1 MFCTFGHVCPE
12 FHLECLKW
20 IIVNQGVKKPTCGVL
35 FFFYVL
41 SFVVISTGF

>member
-20 IIVNQGVKKPTCGVL
+20 IIVNLGVKNHLWCPFL
-35 FFFYVL
+35 FYVL